1 MVKIR
6 FGNIRFWVI
15 FWFSMSKKF
24 FLGVFMFILVFKSFF
39 MLFDVLLRCF
49 HVFGDVL
56 RGLQRR
62 FSCFRCL
69 LRFRLG

>member
-1 MVKIR
+1 
-6 FGNIRFWVI
+6 
-15 FWFSMSKKF
+15 
-24 FLGVFMFILVFKSFF
+24 